1 MVRRQDKGTG
11 MGHRMSGRTLFS
23 YKLNT
28 NIFFSFTV
36 QDRVPINS
44 FTYATS
50 VIDRSLKTFV
60 VEMSND
66 IRFVT
71 NLYAAFYLINK

>member
-1 MVRRQDKGTG
+1 
-11 MGHRMSGRTLFS
+11 MGHRMSGLTLFS

-28 NIFFSFTV
+28 NIFFYYLLCKI
-36 QDRVPINS
+36 PINS

-50 VIDRSLKTFV
+50 FIDRSLKTFV

-71 NLYAAFYLINK
+71 NFYADFYPINP

>member
-1 MVRRQDKGTG
+1 M
-11 MGHRMSGRTLFS
+11 
-23 YKLNT
+23 
-28 NIFFSFTV
+28 
-36 QDRVPINS
+36 QDRVPINL

-50 VIDRSLKTFV
+50 FIERSLKTFV

-71 NLYAAFYLINK
+71 NLYAAFYPINK

>member
-1 MVRRQDKGTG
+1 MRGQEWDIRWVG
-11 MGHRMSGRTLFS
+11 GHYFLINWTLIF
-23 YKLNT
+23 
-28 NIFFSFTV
+28 FFSFAM
-36 QDRVPINS
+36 QERVPINS